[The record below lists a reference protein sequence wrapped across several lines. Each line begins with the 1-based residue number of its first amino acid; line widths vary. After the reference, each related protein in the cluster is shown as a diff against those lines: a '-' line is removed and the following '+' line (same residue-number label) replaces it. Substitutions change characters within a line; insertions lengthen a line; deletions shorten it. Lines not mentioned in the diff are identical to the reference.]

1 MQRLG
6 KQNKVTVTPNGS
18 EKIGSVN
25 ASVVLS
31 TEGQS
36 ITLVYVD
43 STQGWINTMDST
55 SNVRASAFIVATGGN
70 AILTNGDYKTHI
82 FTGPGTFC
90 VFCDGINCSC

>member
-1 MQRLG
+1 MADYAATWQTY
-6 KQNKVTVTPNGS
+6 NVTVAPNGS

-25 ASVVLS
+25 ANVTLMC

-55 SNVRASAFIVATGGN
+55 SNVRAVPNYITATVSVE
-70 AILTNGDYKTHI
+70 L
-82 FTGPGTFC
+82 
-90 VFCDGINCSC
+90 VML